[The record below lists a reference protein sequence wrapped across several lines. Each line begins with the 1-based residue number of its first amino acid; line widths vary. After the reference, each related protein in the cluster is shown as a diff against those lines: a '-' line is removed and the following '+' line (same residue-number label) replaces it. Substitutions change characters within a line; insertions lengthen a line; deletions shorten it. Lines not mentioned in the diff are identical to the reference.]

1 MHNAVALLLLSS
13 SSSGKNE
20 VKIKSSA
27 ASASSFCNER
37 TSEIPFNKSFWY
49 LWISISLKDDDEDT
63 ECYIME
69 KNDYLTVKTKKDQL
83 TREFDEKP
91 FTMED

>member
-1 MHNAVALLLLSS
+1 MIN
-13 SSSGKNE
+13 
-20 VKIKSSA
+20 
-27 ASASSFCNER
+27 
-37 TSEIPFNKSFWY
+37 
-49 LWISISLKDDDEDT
+49 DEDT

-83 TREFDEKP
+83 TREFGDKP